1 MLNAINDKILEKLET
16 LKGSGKPLVEVK
28 DYHTLSWEY
37 PYATFELVNIAI
49 KSLDNCSAIRI
60 FQFDILVFQSILE
73 DDSNRDEAKANI
85 YYVFDDIF
93 ELFDKDETLGG
104 LADAWV
110 NTLGGNLKPFIT
122 QTGKALVGR
131 LELQVKVTYNTK

>member
-1 MLNAINDKILEKLET
+1 MLNAINDKILEKLDT
-16 LKGSGKPLVEVK
+16 LKWTGKPLVEVK
-28 DYHTLSWEY
+28 DYHTLSGEY
-37 PYATFELVNIAI
+37 PYATFELVNIA
-49 KSLDNCSAIRI
+49 SEPLDNCSAIRI

-85 YYVFDDIF
+85 YYIFDDIF

-104 LADAWV
+104 LADAGV
-110 NTLGGNLKPFIT
+110 NTLGGNLTPFIT

>member
-131 LELQVKVTYNTK
+131 LELQAKVTYNTK